1 MAQRAPSSRKPE
13 RKAKKPRGKQ
23 TMQTEGSGG
32 GRPGSRADAQPFLK
46 CIAPGKDAS
55 GAPLPR
61 SNHLRAER
69 KTHSRCVA
77 QTHPASGPGQK
88 RGARL
93 PAPPQAASRRQGL
106 LCTGRWPR
114 APAVAADQTHWR
126 RVGSEGPRGALR
138 DGRARAAPSSEPGVT
153 GRASESPCHRSAA
166 PAPHAAR
173 RVRRARAHERGFG
186 RIRALLTRHMLRG
199 VPGKANGR
207 RRTDARGRRRPWPA
221 WPGRLRGGPCVS

>member
-32 GRPGSRADAQPFLK
+32 GRPGSRADSQPFLK
-46 CIAPGKDAS
+46 CTAPGKDAS

-93 PAPPQAASRRQGL
+93 PAPPQAASHRQGL

-114 APAVAADQTHWR
+114 APAVAAGGASGR
-126 RVGSEGPRGALR
+126 RGCEGRPA
-138 DGRARAAPSSEPGVT
+138 GRAGARAAPSSEPGVT

-173 RVRRARAHERGFG
+173 RVRRARA
-186 RIRALLTRHMLRG
+186 
-199 VPGKANGR
+199 
-207 RRTDARGRRRPWPA
+207 RTSVASEGSAPCSHVTCCAECPARQMAGAGQMPEAGDARGRR
-221 WPGRLRGGPCVS
+221 GRGGCAEVRA